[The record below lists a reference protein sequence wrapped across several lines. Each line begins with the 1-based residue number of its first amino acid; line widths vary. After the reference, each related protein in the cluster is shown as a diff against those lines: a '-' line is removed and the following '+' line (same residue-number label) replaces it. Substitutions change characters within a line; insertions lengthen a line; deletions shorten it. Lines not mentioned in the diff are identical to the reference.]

1 MRVRKRNDFLKLSLD
16 LLQLLG
22 TFLVNFGGFQVEH
35 GLDLLLQERNV
46 KGVVLLYLEGKFFF
60 FKRNVLFF

>member
-35 GLDLLLQERNV
+35 GLDLFLQGRHV
-46 KGVVLLYLEGKFFF
+46 KGVVLLDLEGEFL
-60 FKRNVLFF
+60 LF